1 VTELLD
7 NRPWRIGHAAGA
19 VFAGLAAVTVAA
31 ILIGPEITDSETFR
45 VLIPVQTLVQLGL
58 IAWWASRG
66 ARRRFSLGFRFEGS
80 DLIGLPL
87 GVGFQIAA
95 SIAGFQI
102 AASIAM
108 LPIVLWVLDGD
119 APTQE
124 VVESASGL
132 VGIDIVLVVLGAGLL
147 APLAEELVFRGVLL
161 RALIVSRGRR
171 FATYVSAAVFAAI
184 HLLDPNAWMV
194 VPILFALGI
203 VLAKV
208 TISTGRIAQAVFTHM
223 AFNLVAVGSLFL
235 VE

>member
-1 VTELLD
+1 VTDLLD

-87 GVGFQIAA
+87 GV
-95 SIAGFQI
+95 GFQI

>member
-1 VTELLD
+1 VTDLLD

-58 IAWWASRG
+58 IVWWASRG

-87 GVGFQIAA
+87 GV
-95 SIAGFQI
+95 GFQI

>member
-87 GVGFQIAA
+87 GV
-95 SIAGFQI
+95 GFQI